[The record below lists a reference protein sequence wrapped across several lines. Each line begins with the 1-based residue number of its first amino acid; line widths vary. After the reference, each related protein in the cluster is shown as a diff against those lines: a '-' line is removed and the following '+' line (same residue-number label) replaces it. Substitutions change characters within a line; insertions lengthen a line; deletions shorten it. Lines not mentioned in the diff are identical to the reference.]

1 MALRTT
7 LTALLLALPMVACD
21 TGSDDAAPLDQEAE
35 DVEIQATPEDLT
47 DRTFTARLSAVN
59 ADLLDS
65 TPSGEATVEVR
76 GDSLIVTVE
85 ATGLPPGMPHLQ
97 HFHGF
102 EDGSPASCPGA
113 EADDNG
119 DGIIDVTE
127 TAAMAGTTMVPF
139 HGDPTTMEIDAD
151 TYPRADDQGA
161 YTYRHAVALQP
172 LRSAFQDK
180 FAGDLDLSRRVV
192 FIHGVPADQALPE
205 TVETKAGLPAH
216 ATLPIACGPLQPSS
230 GVEPTT

>member
-1 MALRTT
+1 MALRTA
-7 LTALLLALPMVACD
+7 LTAIFMALPMLACD
-21 TGSDDAAPLDQEAE
+21 TGSDDAVPLDQEVQG
-35 DVEIQATPEDLT
+35 VETEAAPA
-47 DRTFTARLSAVN
+47 DRTDQTFMARFSALN
-59 ADLLDS
+59 AHLLDS

-76 GDSLIVTVE
+76 GDSLIVTVD

-102 EDGSPASCPGA
+102 EDGSAARCPGA
-113 EADDNG
+113 DADENG

-172 LRSAFQDK
+172 LRSAFQEK
-180 FAGDLDLSRRVV
+180 FGGDLDLSRRVV
-192 FIHGVPADQALPE
+192 FIHGVPADHELPE

-216 ATLPIACGPLQPSS
+216 ATLPIACGSL
-230 GVEPTT
+230 EPTSGAEPAS